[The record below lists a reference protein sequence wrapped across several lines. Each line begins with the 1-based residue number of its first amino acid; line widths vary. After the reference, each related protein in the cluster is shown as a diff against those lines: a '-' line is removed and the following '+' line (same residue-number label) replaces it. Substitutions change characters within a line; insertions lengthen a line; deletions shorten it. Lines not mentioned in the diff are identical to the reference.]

1 MSEIRVENIIG
12 ETGVD
17 AVQFTKG
24 INATGTLTSTNVSVA
39 SSVTAG
45 TLFGNGA
52 GVTNAS
58 GGILLRKSAYTI
70 SRQSITNN
78 EFPRDDTIPQISEG
92 TQFFSQAYTPSTAN
106 CDLYIFCTA
115 KIAESSN
122 VADQNGMALFI
133 NDSNDALRV
142 VSDYASGGYS
152 SGGLSHGSYL
162 TLYHKMPSWGASAKT
177 FSLRASGTNAIN
189 YQAKYNS
196 YPVQKYSAAASET
209 LFIIEEIAT

>member
-1 MSEIRVENIIG
+1 MSEIRVENI
-12 ETGVD
+12 TGVTGVE

-70 SRQSITNN
+70 SRQSISNN

-106 CDLYIFCTA
+106 CDLYIYCSAMVRERT
-115 KIAESSN
+115 N
-122 VADQNGMALFI
+122 VADDVGMGLFI
-133 NDSNDALRV
+133 SDSTDALRV
-142 VSDYASGGYS
+142 VTELMAGY
-152 SGGLSHGSYL
+152 GHGAQLYI
-162 TLYHKMPSWGASAKT
+162 YHKMPSWGVSAKT
-177 FSLRASGTNAIN
+177 LSLRASEGNAIN
-189 YQAKYNS
+189 Y
-196 YPVQKYSAAASET
+196 AAWGYANAWFGAATHAS
-209 LFIIEEIAT
+209 LFIIEEIST